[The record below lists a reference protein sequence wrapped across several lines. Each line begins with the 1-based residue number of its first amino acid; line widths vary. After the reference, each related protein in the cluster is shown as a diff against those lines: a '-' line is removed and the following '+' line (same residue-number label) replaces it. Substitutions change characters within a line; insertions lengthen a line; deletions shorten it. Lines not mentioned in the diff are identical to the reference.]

1 MEKELKMTTKIKR
14 GADIETIKKALSK
27 IKTKKSLDASKY
39 SGSITSI
46 IDPLQIQKEL
56 RDEWK

>member
-1 MEKELKMTTKIKR
+1 MTTKIKR

-27 IKTKKSLDASKY
+27 IKTKKRLDASKY